1 MEVAAWNWGLN
12 QSCDTFLLPTMGL
25 QRKLTREGNPENNY
39 RTEPWVLKVVC
50 LTMKAMILSVAKNI
64 KVGQAIGDQF

>member
-12 QSCDTFLLPTMGL
+12 QSCDVSSPYNGIT
-25 QRKLTREGNPENNY
+25 RKLTREGNPENNY
-39 RTEPWVLKVVC
+39 RTEPWVLKAVC
-50 LTMKAMILSVAKNI
+50 LIMKAMILSVAKNI